1 MKRREYIAI
10 MIAYFLSNFLTLAL
24 QGIALRSFVL
34 LMRIPLYAMAS
45 VIVFYCAIGVFSLND
60 SLSGMWTLLV
70 FGILGY
76 VMMLL
81 HFPLAPMILG
91 VVLGPVAETNLS
103 RSLATSDDLSQF
115 FTRSW
120 AFVLS
125 GAGSLLGVLSLVSIC
140 ARPGALGG
148 FLHAGALSRHRR
160 ALCS

>member
-103 RSLATSDDLSQF
+103 RSLATQ
-115 FTRSW
+115 R
-120 AFVLS
+120 
-125 GAGSLLGVLSLVSIC
+125 
-140 ARPGALGG
+140 
-148 FLHAGALSRHRR
+148 
-160 ALCS
+160 